1 MTAPLT
7 TKNAASA
14 MKHEAVYAATAYNSQ
29 SPRDFPEGRTSDEH
43 GGYFTRIAYGTPP
56 PH

>member
-1 MTAPLT
+1 
-7 TKNAASA
+7 

-29 SPRDFPEGRTSDEH
+29 NPHDFPEERTSNEH
-43 GGYFTRIAYGTPP
+43 GGYFTRIVYGTPP